1 MAFCGKCGQQVN
13 DGVKFC
19 PACGAPMAAVAPTQ
33 ETPPQPAAAPQQ
45 QHQQPQPVQ
54 QPPQAQQPQPA
65 AGDTFSNLNNTAD
78 STAQFDPRDI
88 EQHKGMSI
96 LAYFGPLVLIP
107 ILAAKD
113 SPFARYHSNQGL
125 LLCIACIIYGIA
137 YSILSGVI
145 LAISWRLYF
154 VVSIIGLI
162 GFVFAVLAVI
172 GILNAVNG
180 RAKELPLIG
189 KIPLIK
195 IVFISNNLLL

>member
-45 QHQQPQPVQ
+45 QY
-54 QPPQAQQPQPA
+54 QQPQPA

>member
-13 DGVKFC
+13 DGIKFC
-19 PACGAPMAAVAPTQ
+19 PACGAPMATATPTP
-33 ETPPQPAAAPQQ
+33 ETPPQPAGTPQQ
-45 QHQQPQPVQ
+45 QY
-54 QPPQAQQPQPA
+54 QQPQPA
-65 AGDTFSNLNNTAD
+65 VGDTFSNLNNTAD
-78 STAQFDPRDI
+78 STARFDPRDI

-125 LLCIACIIYGIA
+125 LLCIASIIYGIA

-154 VVSIIGLI
+154 VVSIIGLL

-189 KIPLIK
+189 KYR
-195 IVFISNNLLL
+195 LLK

>member
-19 PACGAPMAAVAPTQ
+19 PACGAPMAAVALTQ

-45 QHQQPQPVQ
+45 QYQQPQPVQ

-65 AGDTFSNLNNTAD
+65 AGDTFSNRNNTAD

-189 KIPLIK
+189 KYR
-195 IVFISNNLLL
+195 LLK

>member
-1 MAFCGKCGQQVN
+1 
-13 DGVKFC
+13 
-19 PACGAPMAAVAPTQ
+19 MAAVAPTQ

-45 QHQQPQPVQ
+45 QYQQPQPVQ

-189 KIPLIK
+189 KYR
-195 IVFISNNLLL
+195 LLK

>member
-45 QHQQPQPVQ
+45 QYQQPQPVQ

-78 STAQFDPRDI
+78 NTAQFDPRDI

-189 KIPLIK
+189 KYR
-195 IVFISNNLLL
+195 LLK

>member
-13 DGVKFC
+13 DEVKFC

-33 ETPPQPAAAPQQ
+33 ETPPQLAAAPQQ
-45 QHQQPQPVQ
+45 QYQQPQPVQ

-189 KIPLIK
+189 KYR
-195 IVFISNNLLL
+195 LLK

>member
-45 QHQQPQPVQ
+45 QYQQPQPVQ

-137 YSILSGVI
+137 YSILSGGI

-189 KIPLIK
+189 KYR
-195 IVFISNNLLL
+195 LLK

>member
-33 ETPPQPAAAPQQ
+33 ETPPQLAAAPQQ
-45 QHQQPQPVQ
+45 QYQQPQPVQ

-145 LAISWRLYF
+145 LAISWRLSF

-189 KIPLIK
+189 KYR
-195 IVFISNNLLL
+195 LLK

>member
-13 DGVKFC
+13 DEVKFC

-45 QHQQPQPVQ
+45 QYQQPQPVQ

-189 KIPLIK
+189 KYR
-195 IVFISNNLLL
+195 LLK

>member
-13 DGVKFC
+13 DGIKFC
-19 PACGAPMAAVAPTQ
+19 PACGAPIA
-33 ETPPQPAAAPQQ
+33 
-45 QHQQPQPVQ
+45 
-54 QPPQAQQPQPA
+54 A
-65 AGDTFSNLNNTAD
+65 AGDTFSNLNSTTE
-78 STAQFDPRDI
+78 STAQFDPKDI

-172 GILNAVNG
+172 GIINAVNG

-189 KIPLIK
+189 KYR
-195 IVFISNNLLL
+195 LLK